1 MEWNEVMLFATI
13 TLRRCMPVSGMFLVL
28 VVKRLGPFRLCKPD
42 KKGRQVITYNR
53 CAGMFL
59 ALATVFSLGCGE
71 EPEEKSV
78 RMKIDSVIEYDPH
91 AFDDLR
97 EGVLKSYL
105 KIQNALA
112 HDRFEAAKREVI
124 GLHTFLPPNL
134 SDAAQS
140 ATDIKQ
146 LRADFLRIS
155 NYLIDSELP
164 DDYTVAYCSMAFDYS
179 GGHWIQKAGE
189 IMNPY
194 YGSGMLHCGVF
205 VDSQPN
211 ANRSDH

>member
-1 MEWNEVMLFATI
+1 MIWNEAMLFVTI
-13 TLRRCMPVSGMFLVL
+13 TLRRCMMVSGMFLDFVA
-28 VVKRLGPFRLCKPD
+28 KRLGPFRLCKTD
-42 KKGRQVITYNR
+42 KKSRQVIKYNR
-53 CAGMFL
+53 RAGMFL
-59 ALATVFSLGCGE
+59 ILATVFSLGCGE

-91 AFDDLR
+91 AFDDLQ
-97 EGVLKSYL
+97 EGLLKYYL

-112 HDRFEAAKREVI
+112 HDRFEVAKREVI
-124 GLHTFLPPNL
+124 KLHTFLPPNL
-134 SDAAQS
+134 IDTAQS

-155 NYLIDSELP
+155 NYLINSELP
-164 DDYTVAYCSMAFDYS
+164 DGYVVAYCSMAFDYS
-179 GGHWIQKAGE
+179 GGHWIQKADE

-205 VDSQPN
+205 ADSQPN
-211 ANRSDH
+211 ANR